1 MLDFLKNA
9 LLRGLVI
16 LIPTVLVYITLREL
30 VEIMIGFAT
39 PLADLISED
48 WIREDDPVGL
58 IALVLILLVSLALGL
73 IWSARPTRRA
83 AIWLEAQTF
92 DRVPMY
98 RMVKSLVAAFLDLEE
113 KESFKPAC
121 WRHEDGSLEPVFVI
135 EEYDDDMFVVLQP
148 WTPTPFAGSIRVVP
162 RIQVDLVPVT
172 LDEYSLS
179 LTHYGLELSK
189 SLQKREAEHS

>member
-1 MLDFLKNA
+1 MLNFLKNA

-16 LIPTVLVYITLREL
+16 LIPAVLVYITLREL
-30 VEIMIGFAT
+30 VEIMIEFAT
-39 PLADLISED
+39 PIADMLPKG
-48 WIREDDPVGL
+48 WIREGDPVGL
-58 IALVLILLVSLALGL
+58 IALILILLFALALGL
-73 IWSARPTRRA
+73 VWSAAPTRRA
-83 AIWLEAQTF
+83 AEWLEKRSLHQ
-92 DRVPMY
+92 VPMY

-121 WRHEDGSLEPVFVI
+121 WRHEDGSLEPIFVI
-135 EEYDDDMFVVLQP
+135 EGYGDDMFVVLQP

-189 SLQKREAEHS
+189 ALQKRKAEHS

>member
-1 MLDFLKNA
+1 MLEFLKNA

-16 LIPTVLVYITLREL
+16 LIPAVLVFITLREL

-39 PLADLISED
+39 PIADLFPRG
-48 WIREDDPVGL
+48 WIREGDPVGF
-58 IALVLILLVSLALGL
+58 IALLLILLFALALGL
-73 IWSARPTRRA
+73 IWSAAPTRRA
-83 AIWLEAQTF
+83 AEWLERKSLHQ
-92 DRVPMY
+92 VPMY

-113 KESFKPAC
+113 KNSFKPAC
-121 WRHEDGSLEPVFVI
+121 WRHDDGSLEPIFVI
-135 EEYDDDMFVVLQP
+135 EDCGDDMFVVLQP

-162 RIQVDLVPVT
+162 RIQVDLLPVT

-189 SLQKREAEHS
+189 ALQKREAEHR